1 MGLFPPLCQEKDS
14 DHPAAKTSLT
24 LSCPAFGLWQDS
36 GLRKNLQGFVDLQ
49 VNPPPCFPPMEGLH
63 EFTEYL
69 SESLEPQS
77 PFDLLEPASTVGFLK
92 LSRPC
97 CYIFPGG
104 RGDSAFFSVNGF
116 NVLVN
121 GGSDPRSCFW
131 KLVRHLD
138 RIDSVLLTHIGVDN
152 LPGLN
157 SLLLRKT
164 VEQEVS
170 VEPRAEEEQ
179 MRHLISPEIGVV
191 FLNAPDRL
199 GFPKE
204 NPGMLRSCDE
214 LALTLQHLQRLE
226 IQPQALSAR
235 AGTGLEP
242 MILFQKMGVGRLELY
257 VLNPLSGSKDL
268 ETLMESWPNTS
279 GSVAHLPLPCLVS
292 ICALLVWHPFS
303 PQEKIVRVLFP
314 GCTPQ
319 TKILEGLRKI
329 NNLGFLKHPVV
340 CPKDLEKPKNGK
352 QVKKA
357 ESSDS
362 IQMKGKD
369 IRAGGSSKKDE
380 LGPADPKKKDV
391 KPKPKGTSEA
401 APKEK
406 RDGSEKPRTKDA
418 DLKSKLIKPARKAA
432 PKKEVVKEVKEEKTS
447 VAEGG
452 DKSQEAGKKEAPA
465 AKLKKDPKAEPKRE
479 GKKEVKADGSKGTK
493 AGPKDMK
500 KASGV
505 ATASTEVRK
514 ALGRSASLKR
524 DGNLPKKAPAG
535 WKNQKEAHLLKRL
548 PPQTGRAEPDPSRE
562 TSEPSALNSS
572 NGPESNGSS
581 PRRSPETVERMGVA
595 QAGGGAPLFHS
606 RDDQGIQKDMVPDS
620 AASTKTSA
628 PAGAGA
634 APLTEAGESG
644 DSAAVVGRTSTSN
657 GHVSGPASP
666 PRSDPKANG
675 VAELS
680 HLESAALHDVDLC
693 LVSPCEFQHP
703 RTPESLQCLHGHS
716 KPEAP
721 SSTPSSEDH
730 RPAAPPQQLQSDSD
744 VLPSTEESASYM
756 DSDDS
761 DGLSPAPHL
770 LPPPSHTGLQLSLDP
785 PPAPIK
791 DLPPLPSQPGAC
803 MADTETEGANRNI
816 KSSAARTKRPT
827 GSAPK
832 LNLSGATFHNG
843 KSKAGVSTG
852 SSSSGTP
859 AATRTPAAPRAPSSG
874 RPAESHLI
882 SNLALMLLDY
892 FKASRLTDPGGSG
905 IYVDLAYLPSGPA
918 AATVDAEFFRCLRS
932 LHYIISGDDDV
943 KPAAM
948 RSILDALLD
957 GKSSWPEVEVGEV
970 KVNDASDGLFCD
982 RLVLLDLL
990 QVTLIPTFDSLP
1002 MHDWYQDAHSR
1013 LKELVVTVLGSNSTV
1028 AMQEETFPACKVEF

>member
-1 MGLFPPLCQEKDS
+1 MVICIHVLSRRFFISTFPPLCQEKDS
-14 DHPAAKTSLT
+14 DHLAAKTILT
-24 LSCPAFGLWQDS
+24 LSCPAFGLWQAS

-49 VNPPPCFPPMEGLH
+49 VNPPPCFPQMEGLH

-69 SESLEPQS
+69 SESLEPES

-116 NVLVN
+116 NILVN

-170 VEPRAEEEQ
+170 VESHAEEEQ
-179 MRHLISPEIGVV
+179 MRNLISPEIGVV

-204 NPGMLRSCDE
+204 NPSMLRSCGE

-226 IQPQALSAR
+226 IQPQTLSAR
-235 AGTGLEP
+235 AGTGIEP

-257 VLNPLSGSKDL
+257 VLNPLSGSKAL
-268 ETLMESWPNTS
+268 ETLMEMWPNTS
-279 GSVAHLPLPCLVS
+279 GSVADLPLPCLVS

-303 PQEKIVRVLFP
+303 PQEKIIRVLFP

-340 CPKDLEKPKNGK
+340 CLKDLEKPKNEK
-352 QVKKA
+352 QVKKT
-357 ESSDS
+357 ESSES

-380 LGPADPKKKDV
+380 LEPADLKRKDV
-391 KPKPKGTSEA
+391 KLKPKGTSEA

-406 RDGSEKPRTKDA
+406 RDGGEKPRIKDA
-418 DLKSKLIKPARKAA
+418 DLKSKLIKPVRKTA
-432 PKKEVVKEVKEEKTS
+432 PKKELLKEVKEEKTTS
-447 VAEGG
+447 AAVGG
-452 DKSQEAGKKEAPA
+452 DKTQDAVKKEAPA
-465 AKLKKDPKAEPKRE
+465 AKLKKDPKPEPKRD
-479 GKKEVKADGSKGTK
+479 GKKDVKADGSKSTK
-493 AGPKDMK
+493 AGTKEVK

-514 ALGRSASLKR
+514 ALGKSASLKR
-524 DGNLPKKAPAG
+524 DVNLPKKAPAG
-535 WKNQKEAHLLKRL
+535 SKNQKEAPLLKRL
-548 PPQTGRAEPDPSRE
+548 PPQTGRLEPDPSCE
-562 TSEPSALNSS
+562 TTEPSAVNSS
-572 NGPESNGSS
+572 NGPKSNGSS
-581 PRRSPETVERMGVA
+581 TRESSEEVERMDVN
-595 QAGGGAPLFHS
+595 QAEGGASLNHS
-606 RDDQGIQKDMVPDS
+606 SSFRDDRGDQKDMVPDS
-620 AASTKTSA
+620 ASTKTFA
-628 PAGAGA
+628 PADAGA
-634 APLTEAGESG
+634 AHLAEGGESG
-644 DSAAVVGRTSTSN
+644 DSAAVVGHMSTSN

-666 PRSDPKANG
+666 LRSNRDANG

-680 HLESAALHDVDLC
+680 HLKSAAPHDVDLC

-703 RTPESLQCLHGHS
+703 RTPESLQCLDGHS
-716 KPEAP
+716 PPASRSEDPSSAP
-721 SSTPSSEDH
+721 SSEGGSRTD
-730 RPAAPPQQLQSDSD
+730 RPAAPLQQPRSDSD
-744 VLPSTEESASYM
+744 VLLSTEESASVTADV

-761 DGLSPAPHL
+761 DSLSPSHHL
-770 LPPPSHTGLQLSLDP
+770 LPSYSHTGVQLSFDP

-803 MADTETEGANRNI
+803 MADTETEGVNRNI
-816 KSSAARTKRPT
+816 KSSTAKNKRPA
-827 GSAPK
+827 GSTPK

-843 KSKAGVSTG
+843 KSKAGGSTG
-852 SSSSGTP
+852 SSSFSTP
-859 AATRTPAAPRAPSSG
+859 AASRTAATRASSSG
-874 RPAESHLI
+874 RPAE
-882 SNLALMLLDY
+882 AQCKLLT
-892 FKASRLTDPGGSG
+892 SGSFNG
-905 IYVDLAYLPSGPA
+905 CS
-918 AATVDAEFFRCLRS
+918 S
-932 LHYIISGDDDV
+932 S
-943 KPAAM
+943 
-948 RSILDALLD
+948 
-957 GKSSWPEVEVGEV
+957 GKSSP
-970 KVNDASDGLFCD
+970 GL
-982 RLVLLDLL
+982 
-990 QVTLIPTFDSLP
+990 
-1002 MHDWYQDAHSR
+1002 
-1013 LKELVVTVLGSNSTV
+1013 
-1028 AMQEETFPACKVEF
+1028 